1 MSPAPLR
8 CPCCPLHALPPCA
21 GSRLLRLTLLG
32 RSSGYEIRIEQADA
46 RSCAALLGAEA
57 FDLIIDKGTLDALLC
72 DDDEA
77 TRLESARLECDQV
90 RTMLRCGGCF
100 CLVTPKY
107 PDEEGAEESF
117 EAGELGG
124 TAPWLR
130 AAIAG
135 LCGTDTCGV
144 PSEPAA
150 SDGGESA
157 AAGCRWSLEIHISS
171 QDVPNVYLFRK
182 LRRSPRGA
190 AGAAGGGAAA
200 GIEISVL
207 THGDDE
213 EDGMS

>member
-1 MSPAPLR
+1 MSLVY
-8 CPCCPLHALPPCA
+8 
-21 GSRLLRLTLLG
+21 G
-32 RSSGYEIRIEQADA
+32 RSRGYEIRIEQADA
-46 RSCAALLGAEA
+46 RSCAPLLGAEA

-77 TRLESARLECDQV
+77 ARLESARLECDQV

-117 EAGELGG
+117 EAGELDG

-144 PSEPAA
+144 PSEAA
-150 SDGGESA
+150 AADGGESD

-190 AGAAGGGAAA
+190 AGAGAGGAGAA

-213 EDGMS
+213 DDEDGMS